1 MAIYNLT
8 VSVGSRAGGHSAG
21 AKDEYIEREGRY
33 DEDRLELE
41 HSESGHMP
49 AWAED
54 DAHAYWEAA
63 DAHERANGRLYRE
76 VVFALPN
83 ELDEGERRELA
94 LEFAQSLTAKER
106 LPYTL
111 AIHRGLSNEPG
122 KPDNPHCHLMISER
136 MNDGLART
144 PETWFKRYNR
154 AAPERG
160 GALKSRSCLPVE
172 WLENTRQAWAEHANR
187 ALERAGSAERIDHR
201 PLAERAEEAREA
213 GDLGRAAELSR
224 EPNVHLGPGPEIE
237 GRFQRGEGRR
247 RERSVVVETASEVSD
262 RNDRWTQEWG
272 ELERSGSRVE
282 DDIERLRREIA
293 KAEERVK
300 EAYERVR
307 TAIDRRIRQARRAI
321 RQGSEAAARAG
332 ERLGRAG
339 RSLGQA
345 VRAGAESAR
354 RVDEYSRR
362 AHRARRE
369 IDRQLQ
375 GAHGRFNRA
384 MGMIHPEAERKRNAK
399 DQPDRVAG
407 LVESRIQSRARS
419 RGGPPL

>member
-1 MAIYNLT
+1 MAIYDMT
-8 VSVGSRAGGHSAG
+8 VSTGSHAGGHSAA

-33 DEDRLELE
+33 DEDRSEVE

-49 AWAED
+49 EWAED
-54 DAHAYWEAA
+54 DAHTYWEAA
-63 DAHERANGRLYRE
+63 DEHERVNGRLYRE

-83 ELDEGERRELA
+83 ELDERERRELA
-94 LEFAQSLTAKER
+94 LEFAQSLTVKER

-111 AIHRGLSNEPG
+111 AIHRGLSDEPG

-136 MNDGLART
+136 MNDGLDRT
-144 PETWFKRYNR
+144 PETWFKRHNR
-154 AAPERG
+154 AHPERG
-160 GALKSRSCLPVE
+160 GALKSRSTRPVE
-172 WLENTRQAWAEHANR
+172 WLENTRKSWADYANR
-187 ALERAGSAERIDHR
+187 ALERAGSPERIDHR
-201 PLAERAEEAREA
+201 ALAERAEEARES

-224 EPNVHLGPGPEIE
+224 EPNVHLGPGPHME
-237 GRFQRGEGRR
+237 RR
-247 RERSVVVETASEVSD
+247 QEKSVVVETAREVSD
-262 RNDRWTQEWG
+262 RNDEWAQEWDG
-272 ELERSGSRVE
+272 LERAEQRRNTE
-282 DDIERLRREIA
+282 IERLRREMA
-293 KAEERVK
+293 VVEARVR
-300 EAYERVR
+300 ETYDRIR

-339 RSLGQA
+339 RSLDQA
-345 VRAGAESAR
+345 VRAGAASAH
-354 RVDEYSRR
+354 RVNEYARR

-384 MGMIHPEAERKRNAK
+384 MGMIHPEAERKRNAA

-407 LVESRIQSRARS
+407 LIESRIQARS
-419 RGGPPL
+419 RSGPELG